1 MRVRSSNLLAPN
13 TSIHGNTD
21 YELKSNFKWIKKK
34 EKKKKKRKWNKT
46 KKLKN
51 KKQKQPNSEIGF
63 PVCPLA
69 GEKRKQ
75 NYIQK

>member
-34 EKKKKKRKWNKT
+34 RKEKKEAKMKQNKKI
-46 KKLKN
+46 
-51 KKQKQPNSEIGF
+51 KKQKTKTTE
-63 PVCPLA
+63 
-69 GEKRKQ
+69 
-75 NYIQK
+75 